1 MRPGCKQR
9 SVVWESFRK
18 NSDGKVVTCQ
28 VCKKEFKYFGNTT
41 NLKGNLFYNNI

>member
-18 NSDGKVVTCQ
+18 SSDGKVVTCQ
-28 VCKKEFKYFGNTT
+28 VCKKELKYFGNTT
-41 NLKGNLFYNNI
+41 NLKGNLFYNI